1 LSPGRDLAAGPKT
14 HCCGS
19 GREVASNRVAHHPQV
34 EHNADEAELVQ
45 NVDAVPFAAEDL
57 DFEVTRT
64 IDVTGQAVA
73 RIENLFANAIWKP

>member
-1 LSPGRDLAAGPKT
+1 MKSHQTVLHTIPKYST
-14 HCCGS
+14 TRTS
-19 GREVASNRVAHHPQV
+19 
-34 EHNADEAELVQ
+34 Q

-73 RIENLFANAIWKP
+73 RIENLFANVIWKP

>member
-1 LSPGRDLAAGPKT
+1 VKSHQTVSQTIPNYSTTRT
-14 HCCGS
+14 
-19 GREVASNRVAHHPQV
+19 R
-34 EHNADEAELVQ
+34 Q

-73 RIENLFANAIWKP
+73 RIENLFPNAIWKR

>member
-1 LSPGRDLAAGPKT
+1 LHTIPKYST
-14 HCCGS
+14 TRTS
-19 GREVASNRVAHHPQV
+19 
-34 EHNADEAELVQ
+34 Q

-73 RIENLFANAIWKP
+73 RIENLFANVIWKP